1 MTKKILTL
9 AAVALFTVSISS
21 CREKTTGEK
30 VGDAVENAVDDVED
44 AIDN

>member
-1 MTKKILTL
+1 MTKKFLTI
-9 AAVALFTVSISS
+9 VAITLFTISISS

-44 AIDN
+44 AID

>member
-9 AAVALFTVSISS
+9 AVIALFTISISS
-21 CREKTTGEK
+21 CREKSTGEK

-44 AIDN
+44 SVD

>member
-1 MTKKILTL
+1 MTKKFLTIALLTL
-9 AAVALFTVSISS
+9 FTISVSS

-44 AIDN
+44 AVD